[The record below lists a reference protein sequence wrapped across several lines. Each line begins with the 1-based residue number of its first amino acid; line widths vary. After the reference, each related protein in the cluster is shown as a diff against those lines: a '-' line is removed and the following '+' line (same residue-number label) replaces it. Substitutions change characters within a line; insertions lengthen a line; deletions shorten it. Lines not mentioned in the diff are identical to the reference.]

1 MIKILVTP
9 YNLLAHYLRSIELV
23 KGINFD
29 ADIVFLKS
37 GKYDNYVKSNGYKL
51 TKDTLNTYD
60 TVIEKAESF
69 DFSWINKKSV
79 TQTVEALI
87 KIIKNEKPDYIIG
100 DTYLGL
106 RIAAEYCK
114 TPLISIL
121 NAYLTHFY
129 NDLRPVPHTHR
140 ANTFKPK
147 VSEKTWNK
155 IVRTVEKRTLRKVHT
170 PFRKIRQKLNL
181 KQYNDLFDEFAGDQ
195 NIICDDPDIFP
206 STNLPNNYK
215 YCGPLLYSCIKK
227 DNKLLNFLK
236 LDNRKKSILISM
248 GSTGKITS
256 VGDLTNP
263 FWLNYNIIIT
273 GEIEEKQVGNI
284 YYTDF
289 INFDETSHLIDLLIC
304 HGGNGTMYQAINS
317 NIPTIAI
324 PTIFEQEWNIYR
336 FEKLAYCKIWYAE
349 ENIKNLYKLI
359 ENLTLEN
366 TLNPNK
372 IELKTELN
380 SVINEIF
387 QNSYKIDGV

>member
-1 MIKILVTP
+1 MMKILVTP

-23 KGINFD
+23 KKINMD

-51 TKDTLNTYD
+51 TENTLNTYD

-79 TQTVEALI
+79 NQTVEALI
-87 KIIKNEKPDYIIG
+87 DIIKNEKPDYIIG

-106 RIAAEYCK
+106 RIAAEHCK

-121 NAYLTHFY
+121 NAYLTHYY
-129 NDLRPVPHTHR
+129 NDLRPVPHTHK
-140 ANTFKPK
+140 AISFKPK

-155 IVRTVEKRTLRKVHT
+155 IVRTVEKMTLRKVHT

-181 KQYNDLFDEFAGDQ
+181 KQYNDLFDEFAGDH

-215 YCGPLLYSCIKK
+215 YCGPLLYSCTKQN
-227 DNKLLNFLK
+227 NKLLNFLK
-236 LDNRKKSILISM
+236 LHNSKKTILISM
-248 GSTGKITS
+248 GSTGNTS
-256 VGDLTNP
+256 NVGDLSNS
-263 FWLNYNIIIT
+263 FWQNFNIICT
-273 GEIEEKQVGNI
+273 GAIEEKQTENI

-289 INFDETSHLIDLLIC
+289 INFDKVSHFIDLLIC
-304 HGGNGTMYQAINS
+304 HGGNGTIYQAINS
-317 NIPTIAI
+317 KIPTIAI

-336 FEKLAYCKIWYAE
+336 FEKLSYCKVWYPE
-349 ENIKNLYKLI
+349 DNIKNLYKLI
-359 ENLTLEN
+359 EEMTLEN
-366 TLNPNK
+366 TLNTKNTK
-372 IELKTELN
+372 LKTELN
-380 SVINEIF
+380 TVINDF
-387 QNSYKIDGV
+387 FN